1 MNGRLEKEIQSK
13 DKMQLKLQELPSI
26 FEEFYVYLNGDHK
39 SYTTIERYMNYVQD
53 FMMYVTEGKPNDIFY
68 KTITPIVIKRYISS
82 LETQNKNGEI
92 VRLGDEIQATRWS
105 ALNTFFNFLTEEDY
119 ITINPMT
126 KTKRPKVKTK
136 HKVTYL
142 TPEEIQLVLNKIES
156 EGKIKLK
163 NRDLC
168 IVALGLSTG
177 LRVSAI
183 VQINIEDINFNT
195 NKIKVI
201 EKGNVTRE
209 VDIGNNMRG
218 LLLNWIKDREL
229 YFAVKDNNALFVS
242 QHNKRMCTDAVR
254 DLITKYTV
262 DLNKHITPHKLR
274 SSAAMNLYSSG
285 VGILSIASI
294 LGHENITTTQRYT
307 SAYDEEKEN
316 ATKILDN
323 LI

>member
-1 MNGRLEKEIQSK
+1 MNGRLEKEIRSK
-13 DKMQLKLQELPSI
+13 EKMELKLYELPKI
-26 FEEFYVYLNGDHK
+26 FEEFYVYLNGDRK
-39 SYTTIERYMNYVQD
+39 SYTTIERYINYVQD
-53 FMMYVTEGKPNDIFY
+53 FMLYITKGRPNNNFY
-68 KTITPIVIKRYISS
+68 KDITPTAIKRYISS

-119 ITINPMT
+119 IAINPMT

-142 TPEEIQLVLNKIES
+142 TPEEIQFVLNKIEN
-156 EGKIKLK
+156 EGKQKLK

-229 YFAVKDNNALFVS
+229 YFDVKDNPALFVS

-254 DLITKYTV
+254 DLITKYTA

-316 ATKILDN
+316 ATNILDN

>member
-1 MNGRLEKEIQSK
+1 MNGRLEKEIRSK
-13 DKMQLKLQELPSI
+13 EKMQFKLYELPEI
-26 FEEFYVYLNGDHK
+26 FEEFYVYLNGDRK
-39 SYTTIERYMNYVQD
+39 SYTTIERYINYVQD
-53 FMMYVTEGKPNDIFY
+53 FMLYITKGKPNNSFY
-68 KTITPIVIKRYISS
+68 KDITPIAIKRYISS

-119 ITINPMT
+119 ITVNPMT

-142 TPEEIQLVLNKIES
+142 TPEEIQFVLNKIEK
-156 EGKIKLK
+156 EGRQRLK

-183 VQINIEDINFNT
+183 VQINIEYINFTT

-229 YFAVKDNNALFVS
+229 YFDVQDNPALFIS

-254 DLITKYTV
+254 DLIAKYTA

-316 ATKILDN
+316 ATNILDN

>member
-1 MNGRLEKEIQSK
+1 MNGRLEKEIKSK
-13 DKMQLKLQELPSI
+13 EKMQFKLHCLPEI

-39 SYTTIERYMNYVQD
+39 TYTTIERYINYVED
-53 FMMYVTEGKPNDIFY
+53 FMMSITKGRPNNNFY
-68 KTITPIVIKRYISS
+68 KDVTPTVIKRYISS
-82 LETQNKNGEI
+82 LETQFKNGEI

-119 ITINPMT
+119 IAINPMT

-142 TPEEIQLVLNKIES
+142 TPEEIQFVLNKIEQ
-156 EGKIKLK
+156 EGRKKLK

-218 LLLNWIKDREL
+218 LLLNWIKDREI
-229 YFAVKDNNALFVS
+229 YFDAKDNPALFVS

-262 DLNKHITPHKLR
+262 DLSKHITPHKLR

-316 ATKILDN
+316 ATNILDN

>member
-1 MNGRLEKEIQSK
+1 MNGRLEKEIKSK
-13 DKMQLKLQELPSI
+13 DKMNIKLKSLPNI

-39 SYTTIERYMNYVQD
+39 SYTTIERYINYVQD
-53 FMMYVTEGKPNDIFY
+53 FMLYINNGSNDNEFY
-68 KTITPIVIKRYISS
+68 RRITPTAIKRYITA

-92 VRLGDEIQATRWS
+92 IRLGDEIQATRWS

-119 ITINPMT
+119 IEINPMT

-142 TPEEIQLVLNKIES
+142 TPDEIQFVLNKIEK
-156 EGKIKLK
+156 EGKMKLK

-229 YFAVKDNNALFVS
+229 YFNVENNSALFVS

-254 DLITKYTV
+254 DLIAKYTV

-316 ATKILDN
+316 ATNILDN

>member
-1 MNGRLEKEIQSK
+1 MNGRLEKEIRSK
-13 DKMQLKLQELPSI
+13 EKMRFKLHELPEI
-26 FEEFYVYLNGDHK
+26 VEEFYVYLNGDRK
-39 SYTTIERYMNYVQD
+39 SYTTIERYINYVQD
-53 FMMYVTEGKPNDIFY
+53 FMLYITKGKPNNSFY
-68 KTITPIVIKRYISS
+68 KDITPIAIKRYISS

-119 ITINPMT
+119 ITVNPMT

-142 TPEEIQLVLNKIES
+142 TPEEIQFVLNKIEK
-156 EGKIKLK
+156 EGRQRLK

-183 VQINIEDINFNT
+183 VQINIEDINFTT

-229 YFAVKDNNALFVS
+229 YFDVQDNPALFIS

-254 DLITKYTV
+254 DLIAKYTA

-316 ATKILDN
+316 ATNILDN

>member
-13 DKMQLKLQELPSI
+13 DKMKLKLQELPSI

-39 SYTTIERYMNYVQD
+39 TYTTIERYINYVQD
-53 FMMYVTEGKPNDIFY
+53 LMVYVTDGKHNNIFY

-82 LETQNKNGEI
+82 LETKNQNGEI

-142 TPEEIQLVLNKIES
+142 TPDEIQFVLNKIEND
-156 EGKIKLK
+156 GKTKLK

-229 YFAVKDNNALFVS
+229 YFDVKDNPALFIS

-316 ATKILDN
+316 ATNILDN

>member
-1 MNGRLEKEIQSK
+1 MNGRLEKEIRSKEKMQSK
-13 DKMQLKLQELPSI
+13 LYELPEI
-26 FEEFYVYLNGDHK
+26 FEEFYVYLNGDRK
-39 SYTTIERYMNYVQD
+39 SYTTIERYINYVQD
-53 FMMYVTEGKPNDIFY
+53 FMLYITKGKPNNNFY
-68 KTITPIVIKRYISS
+68 KDITPTAIKRYISS

-119 ITINPMT
+119 ITVNPMT

-142 TPEEIQLVLNKIES
+142 TPEEIQLVLNKIEN
-156 EGKIKLK
+156 EGKQKLK

-183 VQINIEDINFNT
+183 VQINIEDINFTT

-229 YFAVKDNNALFVS
+229 YFDVKDNPALFVS
-242 QHNKRMCTDAVR
+242 QHNNRMCTDAVR
-254 DLITKYTV
+254 DLIAKYTA

-316 ATKILDN
+316 ATNILDN

>member
-1 MNGRLEKEIQSK
+1 MNGRLEKELKSRE
-13 DKMQLKLQELPSI
+13 KMQYKLYELPAI
-26 FEEFYVYLNGDHK
+26 FEEFYVYLEGDRK
-39 SYTTIERYMNYVQD
+39 SYNTIERYINYVQD
-53 FMMYVTEGKPNDIFY
+53 FMLYITKGEQIKNFY
-68 KTITPIVIKRYISS
+68 KDVTPTIIKKYISS
-82 LETQNKNGEI
+82 LQTQNKNGEI
-92 VRLGDEIQATRWS
+92 VRLGDDIQATRWS

-119 ITINPMT
+119 IAINPMT

-136 HKVTYL
+136 HKITYL
-142 TPEEIQLVLNKIES
+142 TPEEIQFVLNKIEK
-156 EGKIKLK
+156 EGRQKLK

-229 YFAVKDNNALFVS
+229 YFEVEDNPALFVS

-316 ATKILDN
+316 ATNILDS

>member
-1 MNGRLEKEIQSK
+1 MNGRLEKEIRSK
-13 DKMQLKLQELPSI
+13 EKMQLKLYELPEI
-26 FEEFYVYLNGDHK
+26 FEEFYVYLNGDRK
-39 SYTTIERYMNYVQD
+39 SYTTIERYINYVQD
-53 FMMYVTEGKPNDIFY
+53 FMLYITKGKPHNNFY
-68 KTITPIVIKRYISS
+68 KDITPTAIKRYISS

-119 ITINPMT
+119 IMVNPMT

-142 TPEEIQLVLNKIES
+142 TPEEIQFVLNKIEK
-156 EGKIKLK
+156 EGRSKLK

-183 VQINIEDINFNT
+183 VQINIEDINFTT

-229 YFAVKDNNALFVS
+229 YFDVQNNPALFVS

-254 DLITKYTV
+254 DLITKYTAN
-262 DLNKHITPHKLR
+262 LNKHITPHKLR

-316 ATKILDN
+316 ATNILDN

>member
-39 SYTTIERYMNYVQD
+39 SYTTIERYINYVQD
-53 FMMYVTEGKPNDIFY
+53 FMLYVTEGKHNDIFY
-68 KTITPIVIKRYISS
+68 KTITPIVIKRYVSS

-119 ITINPMT
+119 IAINPMT

-142 TPEEIQLVLNKIES
+142 TPEEIQLVLNKIEK
-156 EGKIKLK
+156 EGKAKLK

-183 VQINIEDINFNT
+183 IQINIEDINFNT

-218 LLLNWIKDREL
+218 LLLNWMKDREI
-229 YFAVKDNNALFVS
+229 YFDVKNNPALFIS

-254 DLITKYTV
+254 DLIAKYTV

-316 ATKILDN
+316 ATNILDN

>member
-1 MNGRLEKEIQSK
+1 MSITKGR
-13 DKMQLKLQELPSI
+13 
-26 FEEFYVYLNGDHK
+26 
-39 SYTTIERYMNYVQD
+39 
-53 FMMYVTEGKPNDIFY
+53 PNNNFY
-68 KTITPIVIKRYISS
+68 KDVTPTVIKRYISS
-82 LETQNKNGEI
+82 LETQFKNGEI

-119 ITINPMT
+119 IAINPMT

-142 TPEEIQLVLNKIES
+142 TPEEIQFVLNKIEQ
-156 EGKIKLK
+156 EGRKKLK

-218 LLLNWIKDREL
+218 LLLNWIKDREI
-229 YFAVKDNNALFVS
+229 YFDAKDNPALFVS

-254 DLITKYTV
+254 DLITKYTS
-262 DLNKHITPHKLR
+262 DLSKHITPHKLR

-316 ATKILDN
+316 ATNILDS

>member
-1 MNGRLEKEIQSK
+1 MNGRLEKEIKSK
-13 DKMQLKLQELPSI
+13 EKMKSRLYELPEI
-26 FEEFYVYLNGDHK
+26 FEEFYVYLNGDRK
-39 SYTTIERYMNYVQD
+39 SYTTIERYINYVQD
-53 FMMYVTEGKPNDIFY
+53 FMMHITKGNPNNSFY
-68 KTITPIVIKRYISS
+68 KNVTPLAIKRYISS

-92 VRLGDEIQATRWS
+92 IRLGDEIQATRWS

-119 ITINPMT
+119 IAINPMT

-142 TPEEIQLVLNKIES
+142 TPEEIQFVLNKIEN
-156 EGKIKLK
+156 EGKQKLK

-229 YFAVKDNNALFVS
+229 YFNVEDNPALFVS

-254 DLITKYTV
+254 DLIAKYTV

-316 ATKILDN
+316 ATNILDN

>member
-1 MNGRLEKEIQSK
+1 MNGRLEKEIRSK
-13 DKMQLKLQELPSI
+13 EKMQNKLYELPEI

-39 SYTTIERYMNYVQD
+39 SYTTIERYINYVQD
-53 FMMYVTEGKPNDIFY
+53 FMIHITKGEPNNNFY
-68 KTITPIVIKRYISS
+68 KGITPTAIKRYISS

-136 HKVTYL
+136 HKVIYL
-142 TPEEIQLVLNKIES
+142 TPEEIQFVLNKIEK
-156 EGKIKLK
+156 EGRQKLK

-229 YFAVKDNNALFVS
+229 YFNVKDNPALFVS

-254 DLITKYTV
+254 DLIAKYTS

-316 ATKILDN
+316 ATNILDN

>member
-1 MNGRLEKEIQSK
+1 MNGRLEKEIRSK
-13 DKMQLKLQELPSI
+13 EKMQLKLYELPEI
-26 FEEFYVYLNGDHK
+26 FDEFYVYLNGDRK
-39 SYTTIERYMNYVQD
+39 SYTTIERYINYVRD
-53 FMMYVTEGKPNDIFY
+53 FMLYITKGKPNNNFY
-68 KTITPIVIKRYISS
+68 KDVTPTVIKRYISS
-82 LETQNKNGEI
+82 LETQFKNGEI

-119 ITINPMT
+119 IAINPMT

-142 TPEEIQLVLNKIES
+142 TPEEIQFVLNKIEQ
-156 EGKIKLK
+156 EGRKKLK

-183 VQINIEDINFNT
+183 VQINIEDINFNI

-218 LLLNWIKDREL
+218 LLLNWIKDREI
-229 YFAVKDNNALFVS
+229 YFDAKDNPALFVS

-262 DLNKHITPHKLR
+262 DLSKHITPHKLR

-316 ATKILDN
+316 ATNILDN

>member
-1 MNGRLEKEIQSK
+1 MNGRLEKEIRSK
-13 DKMQLKLQELPSI
+13 EKMQFKLYELPEI
-26 FEEFYVYLNGDHK
+26 FEEFYVYLNGDRK
-39 SYTTIERYMNYVQD
+39 SYTTIERYINYVQD
-53 FMMYVTEGKPNDIFY
+53 FMLYITKGKPNNSFY
-68 KTITPIVIKRYISS
+68 KDITPTAIKRYISS

-119 ITINPMT
+119 IMVNPMT

-142 TPEEIQLVLNKIES
+142 TPEEIQFVLNKIEK
-156 EGKIKLK
+156 EGRYKLK

-183 VQINIEDINFNT
+183 VQINIEDINFTT

-229 YFAVKDNNALFVS
+229 YFDVQDNPALFVS

-254 DLITKYTV
+254 DLITKYTA
-262 DLNKHITPHKLR
+262 DLSKHITPHKLR

-316 ATKILDN
+316 ATNILDS

>member
-1 MNGRLEKEIQSK
+1 MNGRLEKEIKSKEKMQSK
-13 DKMQLKLQELPSI
+13 LYDLPEI
-26 FEEFYVYLNGDHK
+26 FEEFYIYLNGDHK
-39 SYTTIERYMNYVQD
+39 TYTTIERYINYVQD
-53 FMMYVTEGKPNDIFY
+53 FMIFITKGKPNNTFY
-68 KTITPIVIKRYISS
+68 KDVTPTVIKRYISS

-119 ITINPMT
+119 IAINPMT

-142 TPEEIQLVLNKIES
+142 TPEEIQFVLNKIEQ
-156 EGKIKLK
+156 EGRKRLK

-177 LRVSAI
+177 LRVSAL
-183 VQINIEDINFNT
+183 VQINVEDINFNT

-218 LLLNWIKDREL
+218 LLLNWIKDREI
-229 YFAVKDNNALFVS
+229 YFNTKDNPALFVS

-254 DLITKYTV
+254 DLITKYTS
-262 DLNKHITPHKLR
+262 DLSKHITPHKLR

-316 ATKILDN
+316 ATNILDS